1 MPQKSPAPAKRTR
14 PVAALRRIAV
24 VAPMASSDNSRIAGP
39 AQMRKTMS
47 EANGSEAE
55 AGTDRPTSPAMS
67 PIAPAAA
74 GSGAAAADC
83 GRDHRGRTGQA
94 AEEPERAEGPNGRP
108 SRSPSRACHHAIAE
122 GD

>member
-24 VAPMASSDNSRIAGP
+24 AAPMASSDSSRIAEP

-55 AGTDRPTSPAMS
+55 ARNRSSDIPRHVAHRSGGGR
-67 PIAPAAA
+67 
-74 GSGAAAADC
+74 SGAADADC